1 MGLKADH
8 RPEDK
13 LIENT
18 PAPNQSLGFSL
29 PIAWSLTSNGL
40 SVSAHK
46 TFFYIQKKNY
56 LSTFTINKL
65 QLLTTCK
72 IAELIEAG
80 SMETCLLHYTILF

>member
-18 PAPNQSLGFSL
+18 PKQSLGFSL
-29 PIAWSLTSNGL
+29 AIPWSLTSNGL

-46 TFFYIQKKNY
+46 TFFYIQKKLY
-56 LSTFTINKL
+56 LFTFTMIKL
-65 QLLTTCK
+65 
-72 IAELIEAG
+72 
-80 SMETCLLHYTILF
+80 